1 MSRRVTMGL
10 LFYPRGGSAQVIRY
24 LAAALKGVGWSP
36 NLVCGSLGESGE
48 RTHAETF
55 FSGMEVTAADYGPAV
70 AAFEAGRDPVAEP
83 FGMHPSFEDRPDVP
97 DRLFA
102 AVSPELGN
110 GLTAAWAELIERSG
124 LAAPEVLH
132 LHHLTPLQEAFS
144 GRFPD
149 TPLVTHLH
157 GTDLKMIDR
166 AERLTRLAEGLGTD
180 LAAMAD
186 RAAAGRAPA
195 PAELP
200 ETERELAGETRWEQ
214 WRYAAHWL
222 KRLRAA
228 AGRSDRFIVI
238 SPHEGEEAARLLDIK
253 GEQVTWIPNGVDT
266 ELFDRRPIEAA
277 ERLARWREWLV
288 TDARGWA
295 ESGEPGSV
303 RATEAELEAFTDHES
318 GEPSPVLL
326 FVGRFLD
333 FKRVPLLV
341 RAYARARPRFER
353 RAPLVI
359 WGGFPGEW
367 EGEHPHT
374 LARRLGVEDV
384 FFAGWHGHTDLARG
398 LPCAEV
404 MVAPSHNEPFGQVF
418 LEAMAAGLPVIAT
431 NTGGPLSFVNTEP
444 GAPNGW
450 IVEADDEDS
459 LAGSIVEAVNDTETR
474 RARSNNA
481 YSQIRAGYAWSF
493 LTERFVAVYEE
504 AIRARG

>member
-10 LFYPRGGSAQVIRY
+10 LFYPRGGSAQVIHY
-24 LAAALKGVGWSP
+24 LAAALKGGGWSP
-36 NLVCGSLGESGE
+36 NLVCGSLGEPGE
-48 RTHAETF
+48 QTHAETF
-55 FSGMEVTAADYGPAV
+55 FSGIEVTAADYAPAV

-102 AVSPELGN
+102 AVSPELGD
-110 GLTAAWAELIERSG
+110 GLSAAWTELIERSG

-149 TPLVTHLH
+149 TPVVTHLH
-157 GTDLKMIDR
+157 GTELKMIDR
-166 AERLTRLAEGLGTD
+166 AERLTRLAQGLGTD
-180 LAAMAD
+180 LAGMAD

-200 ETERELAGETRWEQ
+200 ETEHGVVAKTRWEQ
-214 WRYAAHWL
+214 WRYGAHWL
-222 KRLRAA
+222 RRLRAA
-228 AGRSDRFIVI
+228 AGGSDRLIVT
-238 SPHEGEEAARLLDIK
+238 SPHEGDEAARLLDI
-253 GEQVTWIPNGVDT
+253 ESERVTCIPNGVDT
-266 ELFDRRPIEAA
+266 ELFDCRPIDAA

-288 TDARGWA
+288 TDALGWD

-303 RATEAELEAFTDHES
+303 RATEAELGTLTDRES
-318 GEPSPVLL
+318 GEPTPVLL

-374 LARRLGVEDV
+374 LTRRLGVEDV
-384 FFAGWHGHTDLARG
+384 FFTGWRGHTDLARA

-404 MVAPSHNEPFGQVF
+404 MVAPSYNEPFGQVF
-418 LEAMAAGLPVIAT
+418 LEAMAAGVPVIAT
-431 NTGGPLSFVNTEP
+431 NTGGPLSFVNTKP

-450 IVEADDEDS
+450 IVEADDEDA
-459 LAGSIVEAVNDTETR
+459 LADSIVEAVNDTETR
-474 RARSNNA
+474 RTRSANA
-481 YSQIRAGYAWSF
+481 YAQIRAGYAWSS
-493 LTERFVAVYEE
+493 LAERFVAVYQET
-504 AIRARG
+504 IQARG